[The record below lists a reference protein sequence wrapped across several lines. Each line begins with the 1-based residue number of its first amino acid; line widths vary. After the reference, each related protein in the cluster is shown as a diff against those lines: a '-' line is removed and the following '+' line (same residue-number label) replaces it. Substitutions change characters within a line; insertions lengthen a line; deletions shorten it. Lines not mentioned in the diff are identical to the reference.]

1 MDTKR
6 EERLLSLDTLRGF
19 DMLFIMGFASWVVA
33 LNRCCPTEVGEWLA
47 GQMSHTVW
55 DGFTQHD
62 LIFPLFLFIAGIS
75 FPFSLAKQRSRGMP
89 DRRIGLRVLRRG
101 VTLVVLG
108 LVYNGLLQFDFTE
121 LRVASV
127 LGRIGV
133 AWMLGA
139 WIYMRLSKRLQY
151 LFVALILL
159 GYWLLLAF
167 VPAPDA
173 PGASPFSPEGNLAGY
188 IDRCLLP
195 GRLND
200 GSFDPEGLLSTLPA
214 IVTALLGMYAGEMVR
229 SARLGSGARKS
240 LWLAGTG
247 AGLVVVGW
255 VWNQWFP
262 INKTLWSSSFTC
274 FAGGLS
280 FLLFALFYYV
290 IDVRGRRSWTLF
302 FRVIGLNSITIYLA
316 QPMIGFSHLNRFL
329 FGGLACWAGEYAGE
343 PAGELLLRTG
353 YVACCW
359 VFLYFL
365 YRKQIFLKV

>member
-19 DMLFIMGFASWVVA
+19 DMLFIMGFAPLVVA
-33 LNRCCPTEVGEWLA
+33 LNRCYPTEVGEWLA
-47 GQMSHTVW
+47 GQMSHTAW
-55 DGFTQHD
+55 HGFTQHD

-75 FPFSLAKQRSRGMP
+75 FPFSLAKQRSRGVP

-108 LVYNGLLQFDFTE
+108 MVYNGLLQFDFAD

-188 IDRCLLP
+188 IDRILLP

-214 IVTALLGMYAGEMVR
+214 VVTALLGMYAGEMVR

-240 LWLAGTG
+240 LWLAATG
-247 AGLVVVGW
+247 VGLVALGVM
-255 VWNQWFP
+255 WNEVFP
-262 INKTLWSSSFTC
+262 INKILWSSSFTC

-290 IDVRGRRSWTLF
+290 VDVRGWRSWTLF

-353 YVACCW
+353 YVVCCW